1 MSKSSEKALMYSI
14 GCGDLRALKHLVDEY
29 LDLVLRTS
37 FRILC
42 DRKDSETV
50 TQDVFLHAWNNSET
64 FDGSVPLESWILHHT
79 CRYSRLRIVRRRIMY
94 IFGER
99 PDLFVTTAPKVP
111 TYDDYVTKQAW
122 ELYCRISVDMSV
134 THRILFCR
142 ISVDMSVTHRILF
155 SLCVLEGISE
165 KDAAQITGISR
176 RRISSLIT
184 AAESK
189 FRKELIRLG
198 CSDDYYRYIGFL
210 RKVAEG
216 LTEHDSIKR
225 IIMASVR

>member
-1 MSKSSEKALMYSI
+1 MYSI

-134 THRILFCR
+134 THRILF
-142 ISVDMSVTHRILF
+142 

>member
-1 MSKSSEKALMYSI
+1 MYSI

-134 THRILFCR
+134 THRILF
-142 ISVDMSVTHRILF
+142 

-216 LTEHDSIKR
+216 LTEHDRLKR

>member
-14 GCGDLRALKHLVDEY
+14 GCGDVRAMKHLMDEY

-50 TQDVFLHAWNNSET
+50 TQDVFLHAWNNSEA
-64 FDGSVPLESWILHHT
+64 FDGSMSLEAWLLHHT

-99 PDLFVTTAPKVP
+99 PDLFVTTAPKAP
-111 TYDDYVTKQAW
+111 AYDDYITKQAW
-122 ELYCRISVDMSV
+122 ELYCRISVDMP
-134 THRILFCR
+134 I
-142 ISVDMSVTHRILF
+142 THRILF

-165 KDAAQITGISR
+165 KDASMITGISR

-184 AAESK
+184 AAESR
-189 FRKELIRLG
+189 FRKELRRLE
-198 CSDDYYRYIGFL
+198 CSDDYYRYVGFL

-216 LTEHDSIKR
+216 LTEHDRLKR

>member
-1 MSKSSEKALMYSI
+1 MYRI
-14 GCGDLRALKHLVDEY
+14 GCGDVRAIKHLMDEY
-29 LDLVLRTS
+29 QDLVSRTS

-42 DRKDSETV
+42 DRKDSEVV
-50 TQDVFLHAWNNSET
+50 TQEVFQHALNNSET
-64 FDGSVPLESWILHHT
+64 FDGSIPLEAWILHHT

-99 PDLFVTTAPKVP
+99 PDLFVTTSPKAP

-122 ELYCRISVDMSV
+122 ELYCRISVDMSI
-134 THRILFCR
+134 THRILF
-142 ISVDMSVTHRILF
+142 V
-155 SLCVLEGISE
+155 LCVLEGISE
-165 KDAAQITGISR
+165 KDASQITGISR

-189 FRKELIRLG
+189 FRKELKRLG

-210 RKVAEG
+210 RKVRDV
-216 LTEHDSIKR
+216 L
-225 IIMASVR
+225 